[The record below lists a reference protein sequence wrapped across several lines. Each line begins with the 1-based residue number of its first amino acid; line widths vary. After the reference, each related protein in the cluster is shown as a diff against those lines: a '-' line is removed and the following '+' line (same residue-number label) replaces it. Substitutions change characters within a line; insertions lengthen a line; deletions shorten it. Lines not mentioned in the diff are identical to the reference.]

1 MNPIKNIFLQ
11 NFSDKKIFQTIF
23 LESVVRTIDIGIHS
37 FEIGHPQR
45 IQFDIFVAIDSIEEL
60 VNDDIGDTLN
70 YEYLIEILNSKT
82 QGKRVS
88 LLETLANDILDDVL
102 LPEKVLAATVI
113 VSKLDIASFD
123 GRYFR
128 SFSVKYCVAQ

>member
-1 MNPIKNIFLQ
+1 MSLLKSIFLQ

-45 IQFDIFVAIDSIEEL
+45 IKFDIFVAIDSIEEL

-113 VSKLDIASFD
+113 VSKLDILDS
-123 GRYFR
+123 GNIGC
-128 SFSVKYCVAQ
+128 SVSRKK

>member
-1 MNPIKNIFLQ
+1 MNLLKSIFLQ

-45 IQFDIFVAIDSIEEL
+45 IQFDIFVAIDSTEEL
-60 VNDDIGDTLN
+60 VNDDIDDTLN

-113 VSKLDIASFD
+113 VSKLDILDS
-123 GRYFR
+123 GNIGC
-128 SFSVKYCVAQ
+128 SVSRKK